1 MRAANDVNFET
12 AVRPTGVTLVDFGAT
27 WCPPCK
33 ALLPVIETLAEEYGE
48 RVSIVKVDTDES
60 PETASSFGVM
70 SNPTV
75 IVFNDGEPV
84 EKLVGL
90 RPIEAYRTVL
100 NRYVPS

>member
-1 MRAANDVNFET
+1 MREANDLDFKN
-12 AVRPTGVTLVDFGAT
+12 AVRPSGVTLVDFGAT

-33 ALLPVIETLAEEYGE
+33 ALLPVIESLAAEYGE

-75 IVFNDGEPV
+75 ILFNDGEPV

-90 RPIEAYRTVL
+90 RPIEVYRTAL
-100 NRYVPS
+100 NRYV

>member
-1 MRAANDVNFET
+1 MDFEN
-12 AVRPTGVTLVDFGAT
+12 AVRRTGVTLVDFGTT

-33 ALLPVIETLAEEYGE
+33 ALLPVIETLAGEYGD
-48 RVSIVKVDTDES
+48 RVSVVKVDTDDS

-70 SNPTV
+70 ANPTV

-90 RPIEAYRTVL
+90 RPIDAYRSVL
-100 NRYVPS
+100 NRYV